1 LELRTLT
8 LATCSPVLLENISS
22 LRFVNGILSDSRIL
36 LIMNQVTD
44 AIPKLSSTA
53 FAAISVLFYHAT
65 RMNNYV
71 LITRS
76 VAHSVTPLGD
86 QFLV

>member
-1 LELRTLT
+1 MELCTLT

-36 LIMNQVTD
+36 NQVTD

-71 LITRS
+71 LITPS

>member
-1 LELRTLT
+1 MHSYSSNLFSCTLG
-8 LATCSPVLLENISS
+8 EYSS
-22 LRFVNGILSDSRIL
+22 LRFVNGMLSDSR
-36 LIMNQVTD
+36 IMNQVTD

-65 RMNNYV
+65 RMNNCV
-71 LITRS
+71 LITPS